1 VAWPTTVLLLGLFR
15 QRNHGGVVGYNRATA
30 HQLHHGGVAGGFGR
44 LSLIRA
50 MDEAGESFP
59 PLGQRLWRLALPEGD
74 IELLRRG
81 RLLN

>member
-1 VAWPTTVLLLGLFR
+1 
-15 QRNHGGVVGYNRATA
+15 
-30 HQLHHGGVAGGFGR
+30 
-44 LSLIRA
+44 

-81 RLLN
+81 RLPLKSSNLVLQRWLLFGSAFFLLLYFYFSFSLLQL